1 MKCSPYRMIDRAI
14 NITYMEEL
22 KKIIVVS
29 CSVQCRSG
37 AEAEGRGLLGAWARG
52 QHPAAPALRPR
63 LCGASPPGGRERRGR
78 GALSGN
84 GSELG
89 AKAQTWP
96 QLLCSISNDSFSF
109 FSYFFFFFSPLLYL
123 LPSCFRGTA
132 PLSPRPR
139 SPAPLGAPHCSAARL
154 LPLSQLHQLRAAS
167 GRGHRG
173 ARWVCRFLRREQT
186 ATGIKQ

>member
-109 FSYFFFFFSPLLYL
+109 FSYFFFFFSPSLSTSLLFPWDSSS
-123 LPSCFRGTA
+123 LPTA
-132 PLSPRPR
+132 SQPRTSR
-139 SPAPLGAPHCSAARL
+139 SPALLRGPAPPSLPVAPAAGGVG
-154 LPLSQLHQLRAAS
+154 PRAQ
-167 GRGHRG
+167 GGPMG
-173 ARWVCRFLRREQT
+173 L
-186 ATGIKQ
+186 

>member
-109 FSYFFFFFSPLLYL
+109 FSYFFFFFLPFFIYFPPVSVGQLLSPHGLAAPHLSEPRTAPRPGSSL
-123 LPSCFRGTA
+123 SPSCTSCGR
-132 PLSPRPR
+132 R
-139 SPAPLGAPHCSAARL
+139 
-154 LPLSQLHQLRAAS
+154 RAA
-167 GRGHRG
+167 GTGGPDG
-173 ARWVCRFLRREQT
+173 AVGFCVVSKPPQE
-186 ATGIKQ
+186 